1 MLWQNANTLS
11 AISPKVFELSFS
23 NFVCIL
29 KICMRILFSILSN
42 FKTILMILW
51 PTYDV
56 HIAIFAAG
64 QISKMK
70 SWPHTIYTPISFLI
84 LHQMWHIIHQ
94 NNRIEKTFNVVN
106 SICGFAHA
114 YSPNDTF
121 SNRCRFLSYTTNLI
135 INLIFFYQNAIIQ
148 LHFDVYIMLISLFK
162 VTFRM
167 ENKSDIL
174 NLDKSYDKLTRNK
187 SDCLKWV
194 FDSVT

>member
-1 MLWQNANTLS
+1 MYFPPWMNNNQFNNSIILWQ
-11 AISPKVFELSFS
+11 ISTYKDLWSFS
-23 NFVCIL
+23 C
-29 KICMRILFSILSN
+29 
-42 FKTILMILW
+42 
-51 PTYDV
+51 
-56 HIAIFAAG
+56 
-64 QISKMK
+64 
-70 SWPHTIYTPISFLI
+70 LI

-167 ENKSDIL
+167 ENKNDIL